1 MMNSTHQ
8 DQQGPVILSAAREA
22 CIAREN
28 AFARHAGGMPERICL
43 EKHGDASTLLCV
55 IAGVLS
61 TPRVLGR
68 TRFASPGSPGA
79 HLTLRSRQDTRAQAL
94 RVACPQHAGR
104 GRFARSG

>member
-43 EKHGDASTLLCV
+43 EKHGDASTT
-55 IAGVLS
+55 GV
-61 TPRVLGR
+61 PPARR
-68 TRFASPGSPGA
+68 AW
-79 HLTLRSRQDTRAQAL
+79 TLRAL
-94 RVACPQHAGR
+94 SMTHFGR
-104 GRFARSG
+104 